1 MTSSWRQRFDKA
13 KTHVLN
19 GDPTALVNET
29 KQYLYWKG
37 VLTPPS
43 TPAPSVG
50 QTSLHR
56 PTEEEFWDEVDVQ
69 VERSVAWLAAC
80 DGALGAWA
88 EEELL
93 GGGHLGSSLP
103 ALMDAESRRSPKYAL
118 VLGCGDMRSEHSML
132 IHPDVQFDR
141 IDAYDVSTQSMQ
153 RAKEFTDSLGLKVTY
168 QAGDANT
175 MDFPADTYSLV
186 ICYFAYHHFREVDRV
201 AAQIAKTLTDGG
213 IFVTIDYVGRRGCS
227 TQGAV
232 VLGAPCAE
240 HGAGALSQRA
250 HRRRAHPDSLHAAGP
265 DFAGRG
271 ALFRPDSGRLGPQ
284 PGRHASVQL
293 GGFALSAL
301 GRHRR
306 QFCGHTRRSRV
317 GALLLRLGQAAG
329 RVGPDRAEL
338 HHDRG
343 AQAAVALP
351 RHAPIREL
359 WIVS

>member
-1 MTSSWRQRFDKA
+1 MTMTSSWRQRFDKA

-37 VLTPPS
+37 VLAPPS
-43 TPAPSVG
+43 APASSADRPA
-50 QTSLHR
+50 LHR

-69 VERSVAWLAAC
+69 VGRSVAWLAAC

-88 EEELL
+88 QEELL

-213 IFVTIDYVGRRGCS
+213 IFVTIDYVGPPRLQYSKEQLYWAHHVLNTLPARYRKER
-227 TQGAV
+227 TGAV
-232 VLGAPCAE
+232 RIQIHSMPLDQISPDEAPCSDQILDALARNLNVT
-240 HGAGALSQRA
+240 HQYNWAGLLY
-250 HRRRAHPDSLHAAGP
+250 PLLEGIGGN
-265 DFAGRG
+265 FADTPEDRE
-271 ALFRPDSGRLGPQ
+271 LVRFFFDLDKLLVESGRIGPNY
-284 PGRHASVQL
+284 
-293 GGFALSAL
+293 
-301 GRHRR
+301 
-306 QFCGHTRRSRV
+306 TMT
-317 GALLLRLGQAAG
+317 
-329 RVGPDRAEL
+329 
-338 HHDRG
+338 
-343 AQAAVALP
+343 VARKP
-351 RHAPIREL
+351 R
-359 WIVS
+359 

>member
-213 IFVTIDYVGRRGCS
+213 IFVTIDYVAAALQYSR
-227 TQGAV
+227 TV

-240 HGAGALSQRA
+240 HGARA
-250 HRRRAHPDSLHAAGP
+250 IAKSAQRRAHPDSLHAAGP
-265 DFAGRG
+265 DFAGRAPCSDQILD
-271 ALFRPDSGRLGPQ
+271 ALARNLDVTHQYNWAGCSIR
-284 PGRHASVQL
+284 SW
-293 GGFALSAL
+293 
-301 GRHRR
+301 RHRR

-343 AQAAVALP
+343 ASRGSIA